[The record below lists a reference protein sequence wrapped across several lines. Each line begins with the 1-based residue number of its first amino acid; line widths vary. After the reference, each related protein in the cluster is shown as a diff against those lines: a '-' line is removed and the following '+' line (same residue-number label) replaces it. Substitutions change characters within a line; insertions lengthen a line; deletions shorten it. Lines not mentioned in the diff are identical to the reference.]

1 MFSAIPGRPAVR
13 RSPLL
18 TALLALAA
26 AGALAGCSTRSEDA
40 LVASRAPEPQDIDFV
55 SPVVRGAENG
65 LEMHWWVVRGE
76 PRLLREALTPY
87 AGEPCGVDDQTRARL
102 AKAGLRL
109 VRVPLADLASIR
121 SGLPVMGRTE
131 RKWLGQA
138 PWWIESLRGALT
150 GESLFASY
158 GRLMTLPSG
167 RLRVLTRAWTSPG
180 VEGPVMRADLTI
192 QHLPRL
198 SELLPNFAPGDA
210 ARVLEPQHQGRIFDY
225 TTASLEMREGYA
237 YLLVSDDPQA
247 SWDPA
252 PATADPREALYAPG
266 PPAPE
271 DVCGPP
277 ALHAPTPG
285 EKLLSKGR
293 AHDGPGALTAVVV
306 LAPRLP
312 DRYTLLP

>member
-1 MFSAIPGRPAVR
+1 MFLDLRRNAVR
-13 RSPLL
+13 SARL
-18 TALLALAA
+18 TALLGLVA
-26 AGALAGCSTRSEDA
+26 AGVIAGCSARGEESLSAT
-40 LVASRAPEPQDIDFV
+40 LVPESREIDFV

-76 PRLLREALTPY
+76 PGLLRESLRSY
-87 AGEPCGVDDQTRARL
+87 SGEPCGVDDGTRERL
-102 AKAGLRL
+102 AAAGLRL
-109 VRVPLADLASIR
+109 VRVPLEDLTAIR
-121 SGLPVMGRTE
+121 AGLPVMGRTE

-180 VEGPVMRADLTI
+180 VDGPVMRADLAI

-198 SELLPNFAPGDA
+198 SELLPNLTPGDA
-210 ARVLEPQHQGRIFDY
+210 SRVLEPQHQGRVFEF

-237 YLLVSDDPQA
+237 YLLVSDDPEAEWA
-247 SWDPA
+247 SEAASVDPH
-252 PATADPREALYAPG
+252 ESLYVPG
-266 PPAPE
+266 RPAPE

-277 ALHAPTPG
+277 ALSAPTPG
-285 EKLLSKGR
+285 ERLLSRGR
-293 AHDGPGALTAVVV
+293 EAGGRGSLTAVVV
-306 LAPRLP
+306 LAPRVP
-312 DRYTLLP
+312 DTYTLLP